1 MRKREAAG
9 APTGRE
15 HTGGKGRK
23 YAGGADGC
31 VSLTKQGTPRQPPR
45 RQRPAASSRGKRTQ
59 LKSGNHQGLIVTP
72 PPRAPGSRRRT
83 STISNSVSADASVAG
98 TPMVS
103 GLAGRSFPCVC
114 PKVPGWRGRMNS
126 LGGSAERR
134 RRGGR
139 RCTRRG
145 ALVRRDAR
153 RDARDVTHQR
163 TKTGKRAQKKY
174 VIMPR
179 RETRSVHYSTRHEFT
194 DLVSRRNL
202 YPDNLLVNLVSSPR
216 FVSVASGAC
225 AWRSWTSLF
234 LVTAPKRM
242 ESKNSIPLAVSPT
255 TLFTPHTTPSV
266 SPILPRPLTH
276 PNAADSGHG
285 SKSPANP
292 PPSLASQ
299 PSRRAPPWLL
309 IPTPAPPAVF

>member
-1 MRKREAAG
+1 
-9 APTGRE
+9 
-15 HTGGKGRK
+15 
-23 YAGGADGC
+23 
-31 VSLTKQGTPRQPPR
+31 
-45 RQRPAASSRGKRTQ
+45 
-59 LKSGNHQGLIVTP
+59 
-72 PPRAPGSRRRT
+72 
-83 STISNSVSADASVAG
+83 
-98 TPMVS
+98 MVS

-145 ALVRRDAR
+145 ALVRWW
-153 RDARDVTHQR
+153 VTSR
-163 TKTGKRAQKKY
+163 ASRLASRLAKTGKRAQKKY

-179 RETRSVHYSTRHEFT
+179 RETRSVHYSTRHELT

-202 YPDNLLVNLVSSPR
+202 YPDNLLMNLVSSPR

-234 LVTAPKRM
+234 LVTAPKRI
-242 ESKNSIPLAVSPT
+242 ESKTSIPLAVSPT

-276 PNAADSGHG
+276 PNAADSGQG
-285 SKSPANP
+285 RKSPANP